1 MKGICKYFNIAYKEV
16 KKEPETPVIDSNIYY
31 RVVVGSYKDKKNAEE
46 MVEKL
51 KKDGYDSFIAI
62 YKKE

>member
-31 RVVVGSYKDKKNAEE
+31 RVVVGSYNDKKNAEE

-51 KKDGYDSFIAI
+51 KKDGYNPFITT
-62 YKKE
+62 YKKD

>member
-31 RVVVGSYKDKKNAEE
+31 RVVVSGW
-46 MVEKL
+46 
-51 KKDGYDSFIAI
+51 DSLRFLYVLHKIC
-62 YKKE
+62 